1 MTGAK
6 QPGLRASSTQG
17 LMGNNMTIL
26 KVIATALML
35 VILLRL
41 EGVVFLMAAL
51 FFALFAILLWVLP
64 AQMARFK
71 KNLEPG
77 FETAFEHDH
86 IALDTANRRL
96 WIRDP
101 KRGQRYLYPED
112 IKTIQTGLDNVGN
125 GRVHQ
130 RIEVEVSDLENPVLY
145 VWFDRHSEARIKG
158 SNRNKQERDEW
169 FSRIKTWAGMRN
181 VH

>member
-1 MTGAK
+1 
-6 QPGLRASSTQG
+6 
-17 LMGNNMTIL
+17 MGNNKTLL
-26 KVIATALML
+26 KVIATVAMV
-35 VILLRL
+35 VILLQMHGIAFFFTTL
-41 EGVVFLMAAL
+41 I
-51 FFALFAILLWVLP
+51 FALFAILLWVLP
-64 AQMARFK
+64 AEMARIK

-86 IALDTANRRL
+86 IALDTTNRRL

-125 GRVHQ
+125 SRVHQ
-130 RIEVEVSDLENPVLY
+130 RIEFEVSDLEHPVLY

-169 FSRIKTWAGMRN
+169 FARIKTWAGMKNIR
-181 VH
+181 